1 MLSRFAASQT
11 VELTIHQP
19 TARSLQDYLRQSQR
33 IVYTLFNHDQLQVL
47 GEDIYRFEMR
57 PLQFF
62 SLQLRPIVDLAV
74 WTNADG
80 TLQIQSRD
88 CQLRGLDLLAAR
100 FRLDLEGELIAESSR
115 HLTGEARLTVE
126 VQMPPFLRF
135 TPRPMLEAAGNTLLK
150 GVLLTIRQQLQ
161 RRLIEDYL
169 LWSQEPYCSPV
180 IPPPAA
186 Y

>member
-11 VELTIHQP
+11 VELVIHQP
-19 TARSLQDYLRQSQR
+19 TARNLQDYLRQSRR

-47 GEDIYRFEMR
+47 GEDLYRFEMR

-74 WTNADG
+74 WTNDDG
-80 TLQIQSRD
+80 ILQIQSRD

-100 FRLDLEGELIAESSR
+100 FRLDLEGELLAESSK
-115 HLTGEARLTVE
+115 HLTGEARLNVE
-126 VQMPPFLRF
+126 VQMPPLLRF
-135 TPRPMLEAAGNTLLK
+135 TPRSMLEAAGNALLK
-150 GVLLTIRQQLQ
+150 GVLLTIRQQIQ

-169 LWSQEPYCSPV
+169 IWSQESCCSSAR
-180 IPPPAA
+180 PPFAS
-186 Y
+186 